1 MRKKIRNIVFAVLVI
16 GCILTSNLNLITAYA
31 LDDTSEA
38 DIRTFLFD
46 MTYEGTR
53 VEGTTIEVFEM
64 NFASNDSVDKKYIKI
79 AEGNNVVS
87 CTLDLTRL
95 TDENKILYVRYTLP
109 EQYEFTRVEVDENN
123 NPTDIPSDYEL
134 YWLDD
139 LKASADGTTF
149 SYTDIAKKAIPDT
162 PDTPDEPTTPDKP
175 DEPTTPDK
183 PDEPTI
189 PDEPDTPDT
198 PDTPDMP
205 DTPDEPTT
213 PDTPTTPDEP
223 TTPDTPDE
231 PGTPDTP
238 DAPDTPDDSTGA
250 TVTNQWNAVS
260 AILTGTETNKVT
272 VRNDAASGTKVEED
286 VLKDIFHTLKETG
299 KEVTFSFED
308 ENGNN
313 AYSWTF
319 QGNDINNPDAHISD
333 FKVESNAKVEEV
345 EEAVTATGTDTEH
358 ETIHFSHHGDLP
370 GTATVTTKVEL
381 PNQKV
386 YFYYYNPVTRFLELV
401 SSDVVIQD
409 GYATFQIEHCSDY
422 ILSTKELT
430 TTKAVEPKTE
440 TPEIVVTP
448 ETQAES
454 ADAALIAVETS
465 DETNRIGFA
474 AACMMAGAALLFL
487 GIKKMKTT

>member
-64 NFASNDSVDKKYIKI
+64 NFASNDPVDKKYIKI

-149 SYTDIAKKAIPDT
+149 SYTDIAKKVIPDTPEEPTTPDT
-162 PDTPDEPTTPDKP
+162 PDTPDEPTMPDTPDTPDTPEEPTKP
-175 DEPTTPDK
+175 DT
-183 PDEPTI
+183 

-198 PDTPDMP
+198 PDTPTKPDAPTIP
-205 DTPDEPTT
+205 DTPDEPDT
-213 PDTPTTPDEP
+213 PDT
-223 TTPDTPDE
+223 
-231 PGTPDTP
+231 
-238 DAPDTPDDSTGA
+238 PDTPDDSTGA

-272 VRNDAASGTKVEED
+272 VRNDAASETKVEED

-319 QGNDINNPDAHISD
+319 QGNDIDNPDAHISD

-345 EEAVTATGTDTEH
+345 EEAVTATGTDTEY

-381 PNQKV
+381 PDQKV

-430 TTKAVEPKTE
+430 TTKAVEPETE
-440 TPEIVVTP
+440 TPKTVVTP
-448 ETQAES
+448 EAQPES
-454 ADAALIAVETS
+454 ADSALTAVETS
-465 DETNRIGFA
+465 DETDRIWFA
-474 AACMMAGAALLFL
+474 AACMMAGAAPLFL
-487 GIKKMKTT
+487 GIKKAKTS